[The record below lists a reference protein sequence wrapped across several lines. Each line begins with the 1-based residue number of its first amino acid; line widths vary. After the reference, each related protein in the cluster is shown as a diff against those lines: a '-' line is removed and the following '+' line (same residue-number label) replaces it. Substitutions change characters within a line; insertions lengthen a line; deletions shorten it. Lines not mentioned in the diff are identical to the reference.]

1 VNNSEQE
8 YPLHQ
13 PQSRPHVQRD
23 NLQSPQDSQQNAPT
37 IPIAPNNVSKSRPN
51 RRVPNSLRGSS
62 AASQLPRNRLTNA
75 VITGII
81 AGFLCIAQSIIITF
95 VNAPTYKAYAATYAA
110 TKHATG
116 SNLAQLQATANALAL
131 TITGYALLTFVISMI
146 ILLIAGFILGK
157 IVVERRLAFLAG
169 FIAGI
174 LDYGLSFITRYIPSY
189 PGNSTVAMSNSS
201 TVIVSSVFI
210 VIILFLVWGVIGGLV
225 ALLGAWIASRK
236 HPYYAS

>member
-1 VNNSEQE
+1 MNNSEQE

-13 PQSRPHVQRD
+13 PQTRPHP
-23 NLQSPQDSQQNAPT
+23 QSNNMQSHQDSQQNAPT
-37 IPIAPNNVSKSRPN
+37 VPIKPDSAPKKTK
-51 RRVPNSLRGSS
+51 RRVPSSLRGTS
-62 AASQLPRNRLTNA
+62 AASQLPRGRLVNA
-75 VITGII
+75 VIAGII

-95 VNAPTYKAYAATYAA
+95 VNAPTYKAYDTAAAA
-110 TKHATG
+110 AKHATG
-116 SNLAQLQATANALAL
+116 SNLAQLKATESAIAF
-131 TITGYALLTFVISMI
+131 TTFGFALLTFVISMI
-146 ILLIAGFILGK
+146 ILLIVGFILGK

-174 LDYGLSFITRYIPSY
+174 LDYSLGFITRYIPGY
-189 PGNSTVAMSNSS
+189 PGNSTVAASNSS

>member
-1 VNNSEQE
+1 MNDSEQE

-13 PQSRPHVQRD
+13 PQTRLQPQIS
-23 NLQSPQDSQQNAPT
+23 NMQSPQDSQQNAPT
-37 IPIAPNNVSKSRPN
+37 VPVMPDSVPKSKTN
-51 RRVPNSLRGSS
+51 RRIPSNLRGSS
-62 AASQLPRNRLTNA
+62 AASQLPRGRLTNA

-95 VNAPTYKAYAATYAA
+95 INAPTYKAYDIAHIA

-116 SNLAQLQATANALAL
+116 SNLAQLQATENALAL

-157 IVVERRLAFLAG
+157 IVIERRLAFLAG
-169 FIAGI
+169 FIAGV

-189 PGNSTVAMSNSS
+189 PGNSTVATSNSS

-210 VIILFLVWGVIGGLV
+210 VIILFLLWGVIGGLV

-236 HPYYAS
+236 HPYYTS